1 MSTNISGN
9 SSFPWIKTSTD
20 NSKNDL
26 RMNLLKE
33 FYATNLPEDER
44 GTFDESFPEGARLKV
59 ENEHL
64 YTKGSDCSQPYE
76 FYNSLIDN
84 KEYLTNTLDLSSE
97 EYDALTCIALGL
109 ASQETGMGMED
120 GYLEEQSGLYSL
132 ARKIGITFGSKHS
145 ASSGLTQIKIFDQM
159 ENMERFYSSI
169 MKQKGVDAKSKT
181 SDNLNNPE
189 YSAIATMVVLKTI
202 MLNYENYEK
211 TMNENHQNLAEQFEN
226 QGINSQ
232 EAEEKGFDYLSQ
244 IYQKYQNSSDEEK
257 IEIRLAFKQLLK
269 STDGSTK
276 ENPSP
281 DGEKYTEEIQF
292 ERLKEALG
300 SDVALED
307 DALSYLKLALSSEIC
322 QMDKVEYCAYA
333 WNCGTGET
341 GMQPDRIMA
350 EKIGIILSNPEDFDY
365 DQYAANVIA
374 LSEKYAQQVTGYDN
388 TDDAYIALKEA
399 LEEDDKEEKGTY

>member
-1 MSTNISGN
+1 MSTNIGG
-9 SSFPWIKTSTD
+9 SSNLPWVKTSID
-20 NSKNDL
+20 NSKRDL
-26 RMNLLKE
+26 RMNLMSE

-44 GTFDESFPEGARLKV
+44 STFDESFPEGARFKV
-59 ENEHL
+59 EDEHL

-76 FYNSLIDN
+76 FFNSLIDN
-84 KEYLTNTLDLSSE
+84 KQYLTNTLDLSSE

-120 GYLEEQSGLYSL
+120 GYLEEQSGFNAMIRNL
-132 ARKIGITFGSKHS
+132 GINLLSKHS
-145 ASSGLTQIKIFDQM
+145 ASSGLTQIKIYDQM
-159 ENMERFYSSI
+159 ENIERFYSSI
-169 MKQKGVDAKSKT
+169 MKQKGVEATSKT
-181 SDNLNNPE
+181 DDNLNNPE

-202 MLNYENYEK
+202 MLNYDEYQK
-211 TMNENHQNLAEQFEN
+211 TINENHENLAQEFEN
-226 QGINSQ
+226 KGIDAQ

-244 IYQKYQNSSDEEK
+244 IYEKYQNSSDEEK
-257 IEIRLAFKQLLK
+257 VEIRLAFKQLLK

-281 DGEKYTEEIQF
+281 DGKEYTEEIQF

-300 SDVALED
+300 SDIALED
-307 DALSYLKLALSSEIC
+307 DALSYLKLALSSEVC

-333 WNCGTGET
+333 WNNGTGDT

-350 EKIGIILSNPEDFDY
+350 EKVGIILSDPEDFDY

-374 LSEKYAQQVTGYDN
+374 LTEKYAQQVTGYEN
-388 TDDAYIALKEA
+388 TDDAYLAVKEA
-399 LEEDDKEEKGTY
+399 LEEENDQK